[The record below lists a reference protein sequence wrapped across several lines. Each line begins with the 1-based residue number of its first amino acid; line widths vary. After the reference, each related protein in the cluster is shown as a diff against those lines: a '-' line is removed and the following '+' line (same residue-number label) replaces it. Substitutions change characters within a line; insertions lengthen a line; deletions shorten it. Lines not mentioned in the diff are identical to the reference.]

1 MTSLLIITAIMIVIT
16 LLARHMRANSRR
28 HFVER
33 YTFPSSVKR
42 KLGEAYPG
50 LDPQQLSLI
59 LQGMRD
65 YFLVIQL
72 SPKKQ
77 MVAMPSRGVDIAW
90 HEFILCTRAYAEFC
104 QRAFGYFLHHTP
116 AEGMATPT
124 IARKSL
130 KLAWKLACKRE
141 GINPLQPDRLPLLFA
156 IDSQLGIANGFF
168 YHLPD
173 IANLVTADSRDASGI
188 GCTGGCSGGLSGS
201 GSDSSSDSCSDS
213 TGDCGDSGGG
223 DGCGG
228 GCGGG
233 GD

>member
-1 MTSLLIITAIMIVIT
+1 MTSLSVITAIMIVIT
-16 LLARHMRANSRR
+16 LLARRMRANSRR

-42 KLGEAYPG
+42 KLGEACPA
-50 LDPQQLSLI
+50 LDARQLSLI
-59 LQGMRD
+59 LKGMRD
-65 YFLVIQL
+65 YFLLIQL

-104 QRAFGYFLHHTP
+104 QQAFGYFLHHTP
-116 AEGMATPT
+116 AEGMATAT

-156 IDSQLGIANGFF
+156 IDSQLGIPNGFF

-173 IANLVTADSRDASGI
+173 LANLASADSRDASGI
-188 GCTGGCSGGLSGS
+188 GCTGGCSGGAI
-201 GSDSSSDSCSDS
+201 SSDSCGDGD
-213 TGDCGDSGGG
+213 GDCGDSGGS